1 LDVTTSVTSM
11 ASIIRKPRS
20 KYWFACFRDLNGRQ
34 HRKSTEQTDRRK
46 ALEVAKHYELVAQR
60 KIRPQKVRE
69 TLSQLYQE
77 IYGQTVPA
85 AAIRQYVE
93 DWLKIKEP
101 ETAPATL
108 AAYRKSTSKFLG
120 YLGTGAD
127 RDISEISRA
136 HIAEFRNALAKR
148 ISPGTVNFDLKILR
162 MLFRSARQDGYV
174 LENPAE
180 FARPVK
186 RAQDQTRR
194 PFTVPE
200 IQDIL
205 RLADSEWQSLI
216 KFGLYTGQRLADLA
230 SLTWSNIDLEKDQI
244 RFVARKTGKTVLLP
258 IATPLR
264 NHILTLP
271 VCDDPKRPVHVRAY
285 RTLEAQEG
293 RAGSLSNQFA
303 SLLASAGFRP
313 PPERSGRGKGR
324 NGRRTK
330 NEISFH
336 SLRHTAVSLFKD
348 AGIPEAVVMELVGHD
363 SKQMSLHYTH
373 VGFDAL
379 ARAAAALPD
388 L

>member
-1 LDVTTSVTSM
+1 M

-20 KYWFACFRDLNGRQ
+20 KYWFACFRDLHGRQ

-46 ALEVAKHYELVAQR
+46 ALEVAKHYELVAQH
-60 KIRPQKVRE
+60 KLKPQKVRE
-69 TLSQLYQE
+69 TLSQLYSE
-77 IYGQTVPA
+77 VYGQTVPA
-85 AAIRQYVE
+85 ATLRQFVE
-93 DWLKIKEP
+93 GWLKIKEP

-108 AAYRKSTSKFLG
+108 AGYRKSTTKFLA
-120 YLGTGAD
+120 YLGTTAD
-127 RDISEISRA
+127 RDISEITRT
-136 HIAEFRNALAKR
+136 HIADFRNALTKK
-148 ISPGTVNFDLKILR
+148 ISPGTVNFDLKALR
-162 MLFRSARQDGYV
+162 MLFRSARRDGYI

-186 RAQDQTRR
+186 HTQDGARR
-194 PFTVPE
+194 PFTVSE

-205 RLADSEWQSLI
+205 LLADPEWQSLI

-230 SLTWSNIDLEKDQI
+230 SLTWSNIDLEKNQI

-258 IATPLR
+258 IASPLR

-271 VCDDPKRPVHVRAY
+271 ASDDQKGPVHERAY

-293 RAGSLSNQFA
+293 RAGTLSNQFA

-313 PPERSGRGKGR
+313 APDRSGTGKGR

-336 SLRHTAVSLFKD
+336 SLRHTAVSLLKD

-363 SKQMSLHYTH
+363 SQQMSAHYTH
-373 VGFDAL
+373 VGFPAL
-379 ARAAAALPD
+379 ERAAAVLPEV
-388 L
+388 

>member
-1 LDVTTSVTSM
+1 M
-11 ASIIRKPRS
+11 ASIVRKPRS
-20 KYWFACFRDLNGRQ
+20 KYWFACFRDLHGRQ
-34 HRKSTEQTDRRK
+34 HRKSTEQTDRKK
-46 ALEVAKHYELVAQR
+46 ALEIAKHYELVAQR
-60 KIRPQKVRE
+60 KIKPQKVRE
-69 TLSQLYQE
+69 TLSQLYSE
-77 IYGQTVPA
+77 IYGETVPIA
-85 AAIRQYVE
+85 TLREYVE

-108 AAYRKSTSKFLG
+108 AGYRKSTTKFVD
-120 YLGTGAD
+120 YLGTAAD
-127 RDISEISRA
+127 RDISEIGRT
-136 HIAEFRNALAKR
+136 HIADFRNALAKK
-148 ISPGTVNFDLKILR
+148 ISPGTVNFDLKTLR
-162 MLFRSARQDGYV
+162 MLFRSARRDGYI

-194 PFTVPE
+194 PLTVSE

-205 RLADSEWQSLI
+205 RLAEPEWQSLI

-230 SLTWSNIDLEKDQI
+230 SLTWSNIDLEKNQI

-258 IATPLR
+258 IAAALR
-264 NHILTLP
+264 NHILALP
-271 VCDDPKRPVHVRAY
+271 ASDDTKGPVHERSY
-285 RTLEAQEG
+285 RILEAQEG

-313 PPERSGRGKGR
+313 PPKHSGTGKGR

-336 SLRHTAVSLFKD
+336 SLRHTAVSLLKD

-363 SKQMSLHYTH
+363 SEQMSAHYTH
-373 VGFDAL
+373 VGFEAL
-379 ARAAAALPD
+379 ARAAAALPEV
-388 L
+388 